1 MFVCASVCVACLT
14 VYERFSFSSRCPIVS
29 WAGFAPVCVCQWNC
43 LRDESVQC
51 TLLLCELGRL
61 GSLVSDCVMC
71 LRSVWRVRLLVLCV
85 CVRRSSGVC
94 WLLFQPGRR
103 YHGAGCATEA
113 FMCCPFA
120 AALAAAAAAV
130 RLASIVGSRLP
141 FSLCWPPPCEPTNPL
156 RLLVCLSQVSLA
168 FFSAL
173 AAAAAVHT
181 AHRTRQQQA
190 ASGRQPTSAGSSSP
204 ARANANETHR
214 AFRAAVIII
223 SAGQQ
228 LRPKTQTKPEASD
241 YTALQC
247 AS

>member
-1 MFVCASVCVACLT
+1 MFVCMCACVCVCVRCLT
-14 VYERFSFSSRCPIVS
+14 VYERFSFSSRCSPVI
-29 WAGFAPVCVCQWNC
+29 WAAFAPLCVCQWNC
-43 LRDESVQC
+43 LRDGSVQC
-51 TLLLCELGRL
+51 TLLLCELGRLGRL

-85 CVRRSSGVC
+85 CAPLEC
-94 WLLFQPGRR
+94 WLPCQAGRR

-113 FMCCPFA
+113 FMRRLRWPP
-120 AALAAAAAAV
+120 LSDWPPL
-130 RLASIVGSRLP
+130 LASWLP
-141 FSLCWPPPCEPTNPL
+141 FSLCWPPPCEPTSRRASAPA
-156 RLLVCLSQVSLA
+156 RLSLA
-168 FFSAL
+168 SFARILLRPPPSAQHTP
-173 AAAAAVHT
+173 AAACS
-181 AHRTRQQQA
+181 QPP
-190 ASGRQPTSAGSSSP
+190 ASPLGP
-204 ARANANETHR
+204 ANSFQRPTHR